1 MDMQDK
7 HFDSWM
13 KNQLNAEIPLSKQH
27 RQAAWEQIQMKASQI
42 PTVDAAIIEDDFVRV
57 TAPIAT
63 CNCDRFHSR
72 VWQWVSSLMTQEK
85 RYNKAHANSALY
97 YKANPRY
104 DGGLRLHSLEFM
116 RQRWAYAF

>member
-13 KNQLNAEIPLSKQH
+13 KNQLNAEIPLSKQY
-27 RQAAWEQIQMKASQI
+27 RQAAWEQIQLQASQPSTI
-42 PTVDAAIIEDDFVRV
+42 DAVMVEDDFVRV
-57 TAPIAT
+57 TAPVAT
-63 CNCDRFHSR
+63 CDCDRSRAR
-72 VWQWVSSLMTQEK
+72 VWQWVRSLIMQEN
-85 RYNKAHANSALY
+85 RYRKARENSGLY

-116 RQRWAYAF
+116 RQR